1 MKFPVSRQKMLT
13 KIIIIITRKMP
24 GKWVKYYRFKV
35 RMGVCWEQTRSLP
48 LYNEPVQQNLM
59 TLQAK
64 DWKTELIETILDEA
78 P

>member
-1 MKFPVSRQKMLT
+1 
-13 KIIIIITRKMP
+13 
-24 GKWVKYYRFKV
+24 
-35 RMGVCWEQTRSLP
+35 MGVCWEQTRSLP
-48 LYNEPVQQNLM
+48 LFKEPVQQNLM